1 MGTIVEFRILVLN
14 SLKYSSKAE
23 PPINKSSFIF
33 HILFHFF
40 KFKFTENKHYHFFC
54 IAITTDV
61 FGWPE

>member
-33 HILFHFF
+33 HILFHLF
-40 KFKFTENKHYHFFC
+40 KFKFTENKTLPFLLHSDNNRRFWL
-54 IAITTDV
+54 A
-61 FGWPE
+61 